1 MRRDRILFRRI
12 YDEKSRR
19 YFIKTFNLTLIIR
32 TKEIMICY
40 FNYTKEEY

>member
-12 YDEKSRR
+12 YDDKSRG
-19 YFIKTFNLTLIIR
+19 YMIEKFILTLIIR